1 MQITGKRFDN
11 TDEKYTRVTFDNGFT
26 CYIIPKDVVSAY
38 AAIGVHFGSCDTVC
52 ADTNEVFP
60 VGTAHFLEHKMFQT
74 RKGDAF
80 ELFADL
86 GAAANAYPAND
97 KTVYNFSCTEN
108 FCENYA
114 VLLDMV
120 FNAHYTKKSVEKEKG
135 IIAQEIMMYADN
147 PRWRCHMN
155 MLELLYGKC
164 ALSADPCGT
173 VEYIRTITP
182 ELLDRCR
189 KIAYTPDRMVACVCG
204 NVDVDRI
211 IEQTEKALKN
221 VKCGKGKTFLLPE
234 ITEKTVKTRH
244 AEYGDVASPI
254 FNMGIRL
261 DGGKARADIKEFA
274 AVEIIMNLLFGKS
287 SDMYSELYEKG
298 LFEAIGD
305 GCQTERNA
313 FYANVSGVSMSPDA
327 FKESVGAK
335 IKGYAEKGFDK
346 TDFERTKKAIYGDL
360 IFSYESPESVADSVI
375 SFHMENDDFFE
386 YPAAVA
392 SVDKEFAEE
401 FFRERF
407 LPENICISIIF
418 PKEDV
423 K

>member
-1 MQITGKRFDN
+1 MQITRKSFDN
-11 TDEKYTRVTFDNGFT
+11 TDEKYTRVIFDNGFT

-52 ADTNEVFP
+52 AGTNEEFP

-74 RKGDAF
+74 KKGDAF
-80 ELFADL
+80 ELFANL
-86 GAAANAYPAND
+86 GAGANAYTAND
-97 KTVYNFSCTEN
+97 KTVYNFTCTEN
-108 FCENYA
+108 FYENYGI
-114 VLLDMV
+114 LLDMI

-155 MLELLYGKC
+155 MLELMYGKC
-164 ALSADPCGT
+164 ALSADPCGS
-173 VEYIRTITP
+173 VEYIRTVTP
-182 ELLDRCR
+182 ELLDKCR

-204 NVDVDRI
+204 CVDEVRI
-211 IEQTEKALKN
+211 IEQTEKALRS
-221 VKCGKGKTFLLPE
+221 VKRSKGGTFLLPN
-234 ITEKTVKTRH
+234 ITSGPVKARY

-261 DGGKARADIKEFA
+261 DSGKTSAEIKEFA

-287 SDMYSELYEKG
+287 SDLYSELYEKG

-313 FYANVSGVSMSPDA
+313 FYANVSGVSMAPDG
-327 FKESVGAK
+327 FKESVCAK
-335 IKGYAEKGFDK
+335 IKEYTEKGFEK

-386 YPAAVA
+386 YPAAIA
-392 SVDKEFAEE
+392 SVDKEFAEN

-418 PKEDV
+418 PKEDQ